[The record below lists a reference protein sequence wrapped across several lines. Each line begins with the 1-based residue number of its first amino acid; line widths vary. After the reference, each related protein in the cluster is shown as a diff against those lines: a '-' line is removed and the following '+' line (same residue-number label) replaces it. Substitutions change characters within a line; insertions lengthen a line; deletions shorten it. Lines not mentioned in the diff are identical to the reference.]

1 MGSTLTTVLPAW
13 LYRRTVGGAA
23 AQRRLSSRWQ
33 AFRQA
38 ALATP
43 YYKRHPI
50 AKTSA
55 IELAEFYAHHAE
67 FFDAAAAAPLPPA
80 LLSAVWDP
88 LPPKTIA
95 ICPWF
100 RLLAPVE
107 TEIDM
112 GKFPIQGCDVL
123 AAPAGVL
130 DWLTRQNPGLPSPA
144 YGIIAFTGMSQ
155 RPLTPADRDLFW
167 EVWRTPVFEQYRG
180 FQGELLG
187 SECQAF
193 AGLHFDQEV
202 AVWEERS
209 GSSASGEL
217 VVTSLTNLRHPAW
230 RLVTGRRG
238 RVEHAACE
246 CGSTLPRVVWEE
258 RSA

>member
-1 MGSTLTTVLPAW
+1 MGSTLTTLTTVLPAW
-13 LYRRTVGGAA
+13 LSRRTVGGAA
-23 AQRRLSSRWQ
+23 AQPQSSRWQ

-38 ALATP
+38 ALGTP

-50 AKTSA
+50 ARTSVVD
-55 IELAEFYAHHAE
+55 LAEFYAHHAE
-67 FFDAAAAAPLPPA
+67 FFNAAAGPLPPTP
-80 LLSAVWDP
+80 LSAVWDP

-95 ICPWF
+95 ISPWF

-107 TEIDM
+107 TELDM
-112 GKFPIQGCDVL
+112 GKFPVQGCDVL

-130 DWLTRQNPGLPSPA
+130 NWLTRQTPGLPSPA
-144 YGIIAFTGMSQ
+144 YGIVAFTGMSQ

-202 AVWEERS
+202 AVWQERS
-209 GSSASGEL
+209 PGCGEL

-230 RLVTGRRG
+230 RLATGRRG
-238 RVEHAACE
+238 RVEYAACE
-246 CGSTLPRVVWEE
+246 CGSTMPRVVWED
-258 RSA
+258 